1 MKKVVTV
8 FERKRYV
15 SEPDGKEA
23 RLEMPAGLMTII
35 GGADLLR
42 WEATVYAKSSS
53 NAQLILT
60 FYEGTKLESRPSL
73 NSYSGQQLSTTT
85 ITTLGLTYNNITG
98 NFSGLVDAI
107 IGVKSSGTPPTAP
120 EWVDAEVRLTA
131 TYS

>member
-1 MKKVVTV
+1 M
-8 FERKRYV
+8 
-15 SEPDGKEA
+15 
-23 RLEMPAGLMTII
+23 
-35 GGADLLR
+35 R